1 MSGTL
6 RVYKTLPPWQAGSIP
21 AGFKKPHNTQ
31 IGTWARLQIRQG
43 WLQFA
48 WCDKNG
54 QMHSTHRFDAA
65 AQPPLIEP
73 QRWHRIVEAIGDLQ
87 CQLHF
92 LCAPEDYFGK
102 KYDLPRTH
110 SEVLAAMP
118 HLQIG
123 KALDVG
129 CGRGRNALYL
139 ALHGFAVEGI
149 DNNPE
154 SLQVAREIKQ
164 QERLDNV
171 SFRQV
176 DLNRDQRISGTYDFV
191 LSTVVLMFLQR
202 ASIAPLIAQMQ
213 QATRQGGH
221 NLIVAAMDSA
231 DYPCREPFP
240 FAFRAGELRDY
251 YRGWQLLKY
260 NEDVG
265 HLHKTDAQGHRIAL
279 RFATLLARKT

>member
-1 MSGTL
+1 MSEKL
-6 RVYKTLPPWQAGSIP
+6 RVYKTLPPWQAHNIP

-31 IGTWARLQIRQG
+31 AGTWARLEIAQG
-43 WLQFA
+43 WLQWA

-54 QMHSTHRFDAA
+54 QVQGEQRFDAS
-65 AQPPLIEP
+65 AQPPLVAP
-73 QRWHRIVEAIGDLQ
+73 QRWHRIVEASDDLQ

-92 LCAPEDYFGK
+92 LCAPEDYFSK
-102 KYDLPRTH
+102 KYDLPPTH

-118 HLQIG
+118 YLHGG

-139 ALHGFAVEGI
+139 ALHGFVVEGV
-149 DNNPE
+149 DSNPE
-154 SLQVAREIKQ
+154 SLQVARNIQQ
-164 QERLDNV
+164 QEQLDNID
-171 SFRQV
+171 FRQV
-176 DLNRDQRISGTYDFV
+176 DLNQDQRIHGTYDFV

-202 ASIAPLIAQMQ
+202 ASIAPLIEQMQ
-213 QATRQGGH
+213 QATQPGGH
-221 NLIVAAMDSA
+221 NLIVAAMDST

-240 FAFRAGELRDY
+240 FTFGAGELRDY
-251 YRGWQLLKY
+251 YQGWQLLKY

-265 HLHKTDAQGHRIAL
+265 HLHKTDAQGNRIAL